1 MNLEKFYDKAYNWIL
16 TSGPKLILAI
26 FIFLLGQWLIKLL
39 KRVVRG
45 HMTRRQF
52 DSSLQPFLMSL
63 LFTVLQI
70 LLILTIMQI
79 LGIQMTVFAALVG
92 GIGVAAGLALSGTL
106 QNFTSGILILLL
118 KPYRVGDNIIAQ
130 GQEGTVQSIQIFY
143 TVLLSYDNRDV
154 IIPNSKLSNE
164 LIVNLSQEGKRRMD
178 LDFKFPFSADY
189 PQVEKIVKEV
199 LAANHSEQLL
209 TDPAHRVGIAALDG
223 DGYHV
228 AINVWT
234 QPHGFMDTKL
244 DLQVKLLDALKNGGI
259 KMPGMT

>member
-1 MNLEKFYDKAYNWIL
+1 MNLEKFYDKAYAWIL
-16 TSGPKLILAI
+16 TSGPKLLLAIAI
-26 FIFLLGQWLIKLL
+26 FIIGQWLIRIL
-39 KRVVRG
+39 KKVVRG
-45 HMTRRQF
+45 HMTRRAF

-63 LFTVLQI
+63 LFSVLQI
-70 LLILTIMQI
+70 LLVLTIMQI

-143 TVLLSYDNRDV
+143 TVLLTYDNRDV

-164 LIVNLSQEGKRRMD
+164 LIINLSQEGKRRLD

-189 PQVEKIVKEV
+189 RQVEKIVNSAFQKN
-199 LAANHSEQLL
+199 AQHLL
-209 TDPAHRVGIAALDG
+209 PDPAPRMGITTLDG

-228 AINVWT
+228 AINVWV
-234 QPHGFMDTKL
+234 QPHGFVDTKM
-244 DLQVKLLDALKNGGI
+244 DFQVQLLEDLKNGGV
-259 KMPGMT
+259 KMPGM